1 MQSKKKES
9 TWERLARQCREKKAG
24 GATPAAPKARS
35 PRAAPARAGKGAK
48 ESVVSE
54 VASAAST
61 PFTLDS
67 SLQHAAAAP
76 LAKGLLA
83 MRGRPAVVD
92 GSQVQRLGAQCLQVL
107 LSAAKLWQAD
117 NQEFSLV
124 DCSNSMIEDL
134 RLLGFEP
141 QVFSVRAQ

>member
-9 TWERLARQCREKKAG
+9 TWERLARQCREKKAT
-24 GATPAAPKARS
+24 GATPAAPKVRS
-35 PRAAPARAGKGAK
+35 PRAAPARADKGAD

-54 VASAAST
+54 VASVTAFS
-61 PFTLDS
+61 LDS

-83 MRGRPAVVD
+83 LRGRPAVVD
-92 GSQVQRLGAQCLQVL
+92 ASQVQRLGAQCVQVL
-107 LSAAKLWQAD
+107 LSAAKLWKAD
-117 NQEFSLV
+117 NQDFSLV
-124 DCSNSMIEDL
+124 DCSSAMLDDL